1 MPSPTPTHWRLP
13 LCATGGG
20 LRILPEWR
28 PAWLVGLY
36 ACPASQQTDKHNRTY
51 IGQICWAPCGRNGW
65 RQWESLNEGF
75 ELIYNASDEDDE
87 EDAMGA
93 HNKDGRTRRCLV
105 VLFLLL
111 LMLMLLADFRLKI

>member
-1 MPSPTPTHWRLP
+1 MASCVVGGP
-13 LCATGGG
+13 LC
-20 LRILPEWR
+20 LPSQPADRQAQPHIYWPNMLGAVWEEW
-28 PAWLVGLY
+28 W
-36 ACPASQQTDKHNRTY
+36 
-51 IGQICWAPCGRNGW
+51 
-65 RQWESLNEGF
+65 QWESLNEGF

-93 HNKDGRTRRCLV
+93 HNNDGRTRRCLV